1 VPFSAIAGHRRLLT
15 LISRAIAQDTL
26 PPSLLLVGPAGVGK
40 KRTAVAMAQAMNCR
54 APVSLLGTTPLEREA
69 CGECSACTRIGRG
82 VHPDVILIEPGDSG
96 SIKIEQI
103 RSAIEA
109 SAYRPF
115 EGRRRVVVIDE
126 ADAMMPSAQNALL
139 KTLEEPPS
147 ASSFLLVSSM
157 PDSLLDTVRSRC
169 QRLRFAP
176 LSPAEIADVLVRDH
190 GYGDAD
196 ARAAAADAGGSVGRA
211 LAAESIDLTDARDA
225 AQRLLEQ
232 AARAADPVRRLD
244 AARELTGKKG
254 TPASEREQLAAC
266 LRLVASFLRDIGL
279 IAVDGDRRALAN
291 ADLEA
296 PLSAL
301 ARSFDAARSQRAFSA
316 VDQALAALE
325 RNASPKI
332 VADWLVL
339 QL

>member
-1 VPFSAIAGHRRLLT
+1 
-15 LISRAIAQDTL
+15 
-26 PPSLLLVGPAGVGK
+26 
-40 KRTAVAMAQAMNCR
+40 M
-54 APVSLLGTTPLEREA
+54 PL
-69 CGECSACTRIGRG
+69 
-82 VHPDVILIEPGDSG
+82 
-96 SIKIEQI
+96 
-103 RSAIEA
+103 
-109 SAYRPF
+109 
-115 EGRRRVVVIDE
+115 
-126 ADAMMPSAQNALL
+126 AQNALL

-147 ASSFLLVSSM
+147 ASAFLLVSSM

-169 QRLRFAP
+169 PRLRFAP
-176 LSPAEIADVLVRDH
+176 LSPTEIAEVLVRDH

-211 LAAESIDLTDARDA
+211 LAAESIDLTEARDSA
-225 AQRLLEQ
+225 RRLLEQ

-254 TPASEREQLAAC
+254 TPAGEREQLAAC
-266 LRLVASFLRDIGL
+266 LRIVASFLRDIGL
-279 IAVDGDRRALAN
+279 LAVEGDRRVLAN
-291 ADLEA
+291 ADLEG
-296 PLSAL
+296 PLSSL

-316 VDQALAALE
+316 VDQALLALE